1 MHPIEDASS
10 FQRLLKHLK
19 LNFAL
24 KFCRE
29 GARLT
34 LEFVLI
40 GSLLLPLEREIGDG
54 IFHIGI
60 DKV

>member
-1 MHPIEDASS
+1 MHPIEDTSS

-19 LNFAL
+19 INFAL
-24 KFCRE
+24 KLCRE

-34 LEFVLI
+34 LELVLI
-40 GSLLLPLEREIGDG
+40 GSLLLPLETEISDG
-54 IFHIGI
+54 IFHEI